1 MKLDGIHHITAIT
14 RDARENL
21 DFYAGV
27 LGLRLTGK
35 GVNQDDPTHYHL
47 YYSDEVGSP
56 GSGLTFFEYPDA
68 LPGFAGA
75 GMAHRI
81 LWRVSGE
88 EALDFWTQRLT
99 DAYVDVARYETSLLF
114 VDPEGLEHELSM
126 YVGPDVPL
134 VPYHP
139 DIPTQLALQGFDGV
153 RVYSRSAS
161 ESRSFFERLMNADR
175 VGADEWEIRGDARG
189 GTIGFD
195 VALHRHGRQGAG
207 TIHHIA
213 WATSAAEHRHWDD
226 RLRAA
231 GVRTSGVIDR
241 HWFHSIYFREPGGVL
256 FEIADDEPGIVFDQD
271 VGDLGTKLLLPP
283 WLEPR
288 RDQIE
293 SGLEPLPNPRLGAE
307 WTKAHERQ
315 PRAGRSEMSPPVS
328 VRE

>member
-35 GVNQDDPTHYHL
+35 AVNQDDPTHYHL

-56 GSGLTFFEYPDA
+56 GSGLTFFEYRDA
-68 LPGFAGA
+68 LPGIAGP

-81 LWRVSGE
+81 VWRVGSD
-88 EALDFWTQRLT
+88 EALDFWAERLT
-99 DAYVDVARYETSLLF
+99 DAYVSVARDDMSLVF
-114 VDPEGLEHELSM
+114 VDPEGLHHELSV
-126 YVGPDVPL
+126 YVGPDAPL

-153 RVYSRSAS
+153 RTYSAAPAAS
-161 ESRSFFERLMNADR
+161 RFFLERLMNADR
-175 VGADEWEIRGDARG
+175 LGDDDWQIRGDQRG
-189 GTIGFD
+189 GTIAFD
-195 VALHRHGRQGAG
+195 VAAPRHGRLGAG
-207 TIHHIA
+207 TIHHVA
-213 WATSAAEHRHWDD
+213 WATSAGQHPNWDD

-241 HWFHSIYFREPGGVL
+241 HWFRSIYFREPGGVL
-256 FEIADDEPGIVFDQD
+256 FEIADDEPGIVFEQD
-271 VGDLGTKLLLPP
+271 VADLGTKLLLPP

-293 SGLEPLPNPRLGAE
+293 QGLEPLPNPRVGAP
-307 WTKAHERQ
+307 WTQARDRGA
-315 PRAGRSEMSPPVS
+315 RAA
-328 VRE
+328 

>member
-47 YYSDEVGSP
+47 YYSDEVGTP

-68 LPGFAGA
+68 LPGLAGA

-81 LWRVSGE
+81 VWRVSGE
-88 EALDFWTQRLT
+88 QALDFWAQRLT
-99 DAYVDVARYETSLLF
+99 DAYVSVARHETSLLF
-114 VDPEGLEHELSM
+114 VDPEGLEHELSV
-126 YVGPDVPL
+126 YVGPDAPL

-153 RVYSRSAS
+153 RVYSAAPSAS
-161 ESRSFFERLMNADR
+161 TFFLERLMNADR
-175 VGADEWEIRGDARG
+175 LGDDEWEIRGDERG
-189 GTIGFD
+189 GTITFD
-195 VALHRHGRQGAG
+195 AAAPRHGRQGAG
-207 TIHHIA
+207 TIHHVA
-213 WATSAAEHRHWDD
+213 WGTSARQHPDWDEK
-226 RLRAA
+226 LRAA

-241 HWFHSIYFREPGGVL
+241 YWFHSIYFREPGGVL
-256 FEIADDEPGIVFDQD
+256 FEIADDKPGIVFEQD
-271 VGDLGTKLLLPP
+271 VADLGTRLLLPP
-283 WLEPR
+283 WLEPG

-293 SGLEPLPNPRLGAE
+293 RGLKPLPNPRAEEPWAGARDRD
-307 WTKAHERQ
+307 A
-315 PRAGRSEMSPPVS
+315 RAA
-328 VRE
+328 

>member
-47 YYSDEVGSP
+47 YYSDEVGTP

-68 LPGFAGA
+68 LPGLAGA

-81 LWRVSGE
+81 VWRVSGE
-88 EALDFWTQRLT
+88 QALDFWAQRLT
-99 DAYVDVARYETSLLF
+99 DAYVSVARHETSLLF
-114 VDPEGLEHELSM
+114 VDPEGLEHELSV
-126 YVGPDVPL
+126 YVGPDAPL

-153 RVYSRSAS
+153 RVYSRAP
-161 ESRSFFERLMNADR
+161 ERSQLMIEALMRAER
-175 VGADEWEIRGDARG
+175 VGDHAWEMRAANRG
-189 GTIGFD
+189 GTITFD
-195 VALHRHGRQGAG
+195 PVPDHKSRQGAG
-207 TIHHIA
+207 SIHHVA
-213 WATSAAEHRHWDD
+213 WGTTAEEHSSWDE
-226 RLRAA
+226 LLSAA

-256 FEIADDEPGIVFDQD
+256 FEIADDEPGIQFKQEL
-271 VGDLGTKLLLPP
+271 GTLGTKLLLPP

-288 RDQIE
+288 RGDIE
-293 SGLEPLPNPRLGAE
+293 RGLKPLPDPREGWPRDVSAE
-307 WTKAHERQ
+307 ISRNA
-315 PRAGRSEMSPPVS
+315 A
-328 VRE
+328 

>member
-47 YYSDEVGSP
+47 YYSDEVGTP

-68 LPGFAGA
+68 LPGFAGP

-81 LWRVSGE
+81 TWRVSGE
-88 EALDFWTQRLT
+88 EALDFWEQRLT
-99 DAYVDVARYETSLLF
+99 EAYVSVARYDTGLLF
-114 VDPEGLEHELSM
+114 VDPEGLQHELAS
-126 YVGPDVPL
+126 YVGPDAPL

-153 RVYSRSAS
+153 RVYSRAPSAS
-161 ESRSFFERLMNADR
+161 RFFLERLMNADP
-175 VGADEWEIRGDARG
+175 VDDDALEIRGDKRG
-189 GTIGFD
+189 GTVAFD
-195 VALHRHGRQGAG
+195 AAPHRDARPGAG
-207 TIHHIA
+207 TIHHVA
-213 WATSAAEHRHWDD
+213 WGTSADEHRAWDEK
-226 RLRAA
+226 LRAT

-256 FEIADDEPGIVFDQD
+256 FEIADDEPGIVFEQD
-271 VGDLGTKLLLPP
+271 VEDLGTRLLLPP

-293 SGLEPLPNPRLGAE
+293 RELKPLPSRRAFASDLSRAAE
-307 WTKAHERQ
+307 N
-315 PRAGRSEMSPPVS
+315 
-328 VRE
+328 